1 MADRE
6 IDAAKME
13 ALLARRTELVV
24 KMQEL
29 CSDLTKIDLDIV
41 KACGL
46 TSEPIAGTIGATI
59 AGTIGA
65 AVAGTAMLSKK
76 R

>member
-1 MADRE
+1 MVERE

-13 ALLARRTELVV
+13 ALVERRTELVV

-29 CSDLTKIDLDIV
+29 CSDLAKMDLDIV
-41 KACGL
+41 RAGGL
-46 TSEPIAGTIGATI
+46 TREPIAGTIGATI

-65 AVAGTAMLSKK
+65 AIAGTAALYKK